1 MRTGMIFGEG
11 PGMNEPPAA
20 DSHDPD
26 PLNLRVLR
34 ILVTV
39 LTVTMIVGLITV
51 VVTFVTRFPD
61 STPVAL
67 PVTVSL
73 PEGLTARAV
82 TFGPDWYG
90 VVTDGNQILIFD
102 REDGTLRQTVQID

>member
-1 MRTGMIFGEG
+1 
-11 PGMNEPPAA
+11 MNEPLAA
-20 DSHDPD
+20 DDPD

-51 VVTFVTRFPD
+51 VTVFVTRFEG

-67 PVTVSL
+67 PDAVTL
-73 PEGLTARAV
+73 PEGVTARAV
-82 TFGPDWYG
+82 TIGPDWYG
-90 VVTDGNQILIFD
+90 VVTDTDQILIFD
-102 REDGTLRQTVQID
+102 RTDGALRQTVQID

>member
-1 MRTGMIFGEG
+1 MT
-11 PGMNEPPAA
+11 EPLAA
-20 DSHDPD
+20 ENRDPD

-51 VVTFVTRFPD
+51 VAVFVTRFEAG
-61 STPVAL
+61 TPVAL
-67 PVTVSL
+67 PEQITL
-73 PEGLTARAV
+73 PEGLVARAV

-90 VVTDGNQILIFD
+90 VVTDTDQILIFS
-102 REDGTLRQTVQID
+102 RADGTLRQSLQIEQVTTP

>member
-1 MRTGMIFGEG
+1 MRTGMIIGEG
-11 PGMNEPPAA
+11 PDMTEPLAA
-20 DSHDPD
+20 DDPD

-51 VVTFVTRFPD
+51 VAVFVTRFE
-61 STPVAL
+61 SRSPVAL
-67 PVTVSL
+67 PDQVTL
-73 PEGLTARAV
+73 PEGVTARAV

-90 VVTDGNQILIFD
+90 VVTDADEILIFD
-102 REDGTLRQTVQID
+102 RADGTLRQTVRID